1 MFLCDGAKIG
11 LSRAAGLTIC
21 VLMHE
26 INISVVVADADMQ
39 IVDSC
44 C

>member
-1 MFLCDGAKIG
+1 MFLYDGAKIG

-26 INISVVVADADMQ
+26 INISVVVAD
-39 IVDSC
+39 VDLLILFVG
-44 C
+44 